1 MNKSEN
7 NSMQNLAKGL
17 TAEKSKDYITAIAAY
32 SLVDGKAKTEAQS
45 NIHNLLAG
53 SFDSASI
60 QSRVA
65 YYKEQIEKWNTIF
78 VQLTKYMNDNGSFII
93 YDFSKVTDKIKLELN
108 LVDFTVEPGVSCI
121 PNRIAMQVCS
131 DVMIEWRKLSYNKDN
146 EIWMKSV
153 KLPNLKTTK
162 YLSDNHI
169 SESLDMSY
177 YCPVILINEDGDII
191 GRDRAGGSC
200 HAQIYGDPPLETYL
214 KSQKKYY
221 SDGRFYEFE
230 FKNVWLKDIKGE
242 ITIKMLPDETK
253 KDMIF
258 SIDEW
263 NEYIN
268 NTEVK

>member
-1 MNKSEN
+1 
-7 NSMQNLAKGL
+7 
-17 TAEKSKDYITAIAAY
+17 
-32 SLVDGKAKTEAQS
+32 
-45 NIHNLLAG
+45 
-53 SFDSASI
+53 
-60 QSRVA
+60 
-65 YYKEQIEKWNTIF
+65 
-78 VQLTKYMNDNGSFII
+78 
-93 YDFSKVTDKIKLELN
+93 
-108 LVDFTVEPGVSCI
+108 
-121 PNRIAMQVCS
+121 MQVCS

-153 KLPNLKTTK
+153 KLPNWKTTV
-162 YLSDNHI
+162 YSYDNQI
-169 SESLDMSY
+169 SESLDMRYS
-177 YCPVILINEDGDII
+177 CPVILINGDGDII
-191 GRDRAGGSC
+191 GRDRAGGFC
-200 HAQIYGDPPLETYL
+200 HPKIYSDLPLETYL

-230 FKNVWLKDIKGE
+230 FKNVRLEDIKGE